1 MSRLTAAIV
10 QTLAVHLPHRVLAA
24 GLPAAAKP
32 EDVGFSSGR
41 LAIIERTLRADVD
54 KGRVPGAVVLVARKG
69 QIAYLTSVGML
80 DPNTK
85 EPMRADAIFALASMT
100 KPMTSVAAMMLSEEG
115 RLLISDPVSKYLP
128 AMGKMQVGIER
139 TDASGT
145 TTLHLVPAEREMT
158 IQDLLRHTAGL
169 TYNNR
174 GTTAVHK
181 RYPDSA
187 ATRRAGPDEF
197 IDLVA
202 KAPLRY
208 SPGMKW
214 EYSVAT
220 DVLGRVVEV
229 VSGQSL
235 GAFLD
240 ERVWKPL
247 KMSDTA
253 FWVPANKQARLARP
267 FAKDPD
273 TGAAPNIR
281 DVTAAPRFECGGGC
295 AVSTAADYSR
305 FAQMLLNGGSLDGA
319 RILGRKTVE
328 YMTSDHL
335 PPYVSRSGSGYI
347 PGDGYGFGLGF
358 AVRNEAGLANTNGSG
373 GDFNWGGAYGT
384 YFWVDP
390 KEQLV
395 VVSMTQAPGP
405 IRVHYRQL
413 IRSLVYQA
421 LE

>member
-1 MSRLTAAIV
+1 MPRLAATIV
-10 QTLAVHLPHRVLAA
+10 LTLAVVLPLSAFAA
-24 GLPAAAKP
+24 GLSAAAKP
-32 EDVGFSSGR
+32 EDVGLSSAR
-41 LAIIERTLRADVD
+41 LALIERTLRADVE
-54 KGRVPGAVVLVARKG
+54 KGRIPGAVVLVARKG
-69 QIAYLTSVGML
+69 QVAYLTSVGML

-85 EPMRADAIFALASMT
+85 EPMRADAIFAIASMT
-100 KPMTSVAAMMLSEEG
+100 KPMTSVAAMMLYEEG
-115 RLLISDPVSKYLP
+115 RLLVSDPVSKYLP
-128 AMGKMQVGIER
+128 ASGKMQVGIER
-139 TDASGT
+139 TDASGKT
-145 TTLHLVPAEREMT
+145 SLHLVPPDREMT

-181 RYPDSA
+181 LYPDAA
-187 ATRRAGPDEF
+187 ATRSAGPDEF
-197 IDLVA
+197 IGLVS

-229 VSGQSL
+229 VAGTSL

-247 KMSDTA
+247 QMADTA
-253 FWVPANKQARLARP
+253 FWVPPAKQARLARP

-273 TGAAPNIR
+273 TGTPPSIR
-281 DVTAAPRFECGGGC
+281 DVTVAPKFDCGGGC

-305 FAQMLLNGGSLDGA
+305 FAQMLLNGGSLDGT
-319 RILGRKTVE
+319 RILGRKTIE

-335 PPYVSRSGSGYI
+335 PPYVSRSGNGYI

-358 AVRNEAGLANTNGSG
+358 AVRNGAGLSNSNGSG
-373 GDFNWGGAYGT
+373 GDYNWGGAYGT

-390 KEQLV
+390 KEQLL

-413 IRSLVYQA
+413 IRSLVLQA